1 MLQLSSE
8 EVIQLAPDAAS
19 VSAARGLSS
28 PAKWVLL
35 GQDDEAVWGECKGS
49 GAKPYQVQVDVQGPA
64 FKCSCPSRKFPCK
77 HGLALLLMR
86 AQDASRFTDARPAW
100 VDEWLDGR
108 RQRAEKAEAKRQ
120 APSEAVADP
129 QAAAK
134 REAARLERMA
144 AGLQDLE
151 VWMADQVRQG
161 LIQLTQQPEVWDT
174 QARRLVDN
182 QLPGLAE
189 PLRRIGALVGQ
200 GEDWPRRVLTEFG
213 RLSLMVAAFAR
224 REQLPAL
231 VWEDLRTALGWP
243 QEKTAALQGDVLEDE
258 WLVLG
263 ESAEENQ
270 QIWTRRLWLQ
280 GHATGRVAL
289 LVDHAHG
296 SRVFAESFVVGQKL
310 ALRLGFYPSHHPLRA
325 QLVERGMGAAG
336 GVPVAPSLAASLEAL
351 SAHGAAQPWRSLHP
365 LVLAGVQL
373 VFHVEHWLAVGDGVQ
388 WGLDLPRAQG
398 LALLARSGGA
408 PLTLMGEW
416 NGRQLL
422 PLSAWQDELIWTRNL
437 EQAL

>member
-161 LIQLTQQPEVWDT
+161 LIQLAQQPEVWDT

-243 QEKTAALQGDVLEDE
+243 QEKTAALQGEVLEDE

-325 QLVERGMGAAG
+325 QLVERGMGGCGRCASRPKSGRQSGGLECPRGRPALAQPASVGAGRSAVGVPRGTLAG
-336 GVPVAPSLAASLEAL
+336 GGRRGAMGAGSAPRPGPGPAGPQRWRPPDPDGRMEWPSAVAPE
-351 SAHGAAQPWRSLHP
+351 R
-365 LVLAGVQL
+365 LAG
-373 VFHVEHWLAVGDGVQ
+373 
-388 WGLDLPRAQG
+388 
-398 LALLARSGGA
+398 
-408 PLTLMGEW
+408 
-416 NGRQLL
+416 
-422 PLSAWQDELIWTRNL
+422 
-437 EQAL
+437 